1 MERGLKMTFTKILR
15 TPHSEI
21 WSITENNE
29 MIGRIDIHYDTDE
42 SVDVSV
48 IIKQELTQDQELELC
63 QKIDD
68 DLVENKD
75 IGDDNFTMTI
85 AQVDSVNVYGKEE
98 D

>member
-1 MERGLKMTFTKILR
+1 
-15 TPHSEI
+15 
-21 WSITENNE
+21 

>member
-1 MERGLKMTFTKILR
+1 MKFNKILR

-21 WSITENNE
+21 WGITENNE

-42 SVDVSV
+42 SVDVAV
-48 IIKQELTQDQELELC
+48 MIKQELTQEQELELC

-68 DLVENKD
+68 ELVENKD

>member
-1 MERGLKMTFTKILR
+1 MRFTKILR

-21 WSITENNE
+21 WAINENNE
-29 MIGRIDIHYDTDE
+29 MIGRIDIHYDIDE
-42 SVDVSV
+42 AVDVSV
-48 IIKQELTQDQELELC
+48 MIKQELNQEQELELC

>member
-1 MERGLKMTFTKILR
+1 MRFTKILR

-21 WSITENNE
+21 WAINENNE

-42 SVDVSV
+42 AVDVSV
-48 IIKQELTQDQELELC
+48 MIKQELNQEQELELC

-75 IGDDNFTMTI
+75 IGDENFTMTI

>member
-1 MERGLKMTFTKILR
+1 MTFTKILR

-21 WSITENNE
+21 WAINENNE

-42 SVDVSV
+42 AVDVAV
-48 IIKQELTQDQELELC
+48 MIKQELTQEQELELC

>member
-1 MERGLKMTFTKILR
+1 MRFTKILR

-21 WSITENNE
+21 WAINENNE

-42 SVDVSV
+42 AVDVSV
-48 IIKQELTQDQELELC
+48 MIKQELTQEQELELC

-75 IGDDNFTMTI
+75 IGDENFTMTI

>member
-1 MERGLKMTFTKILR
+1 MKLNKILR

-21 WSITENNE
+21 WGITENNE
-29 MIGRIDIHYDTDE
+29 MIGRIDIHYYTDE
-42 SVDVSV
+42 SVDVAV
-48 IIKQELTQDQELELC
+48 MIKQELTQEQELELC

>member
-1 MERGLKMTFTKILR
+1 MKLTKILR
-15 TPHSEI
+15 TPHSEV
-21 WSITENNE
+21 WGITENQE

-48 IIKQELTQDQELELC
+48 VIKQELTQVQELELC

-75 IGDDNFTMTI
+75 IGDDNFIMTI
-85 AQVDSVNVYGKEE
+85 AQVDSVNVYGKE
-98 D
+98 DD

>member
-1 MERGLKMTFTKILR
+1 MKLNKILR

-21 WSITENNE
+21 WGITENNE

-42 SVDVSV
+42 SVDVAV
-48 IIKQELTQDQELELC
+48 MIKQELTQEQELELC

>member
-1 MERGLKMTFTKILR
+1 MIFTKILR

-21 WSITENNE
+21 WGITENNE

-42 SVDVSV
+42 SVDVAV
-48 IIKQELTQDQELELC
+48 MIKQELTQEQELELC

-85 AQVDSVNVYGKEE
+85 AQVDSVNVYGREE

>member
-1 MERGLKMTFTKILR
+1 MSFTKILR

-21 WSITENNE
+21 WAINENNE

-42 SVDVSV
+42 AVDVSV
-48 IIKQELTQDQELELC
+48 MIKQELTQEQELELC

-75 IGDDNFTMTI
+75 IGDENFTMTI

>member
-1 MERGLKMTFTKILR
+1 MLFIKILR

-21 WSITENNE
+21 WAINENNE

-42 SVDVSV
+42 AVDVSV
-48 IIKQELTQDQELELC
+48 MIKQELTQEQELELC

-75 IGDDNFTMTI
+75 IGDENFTMTI

>member
-1 MERGLKMTFTKILR
+1 MIFTKILR

-21 WSITENNE
+21 WGITENNE

-42 SVDVSV
+42 SVDVAV
-48 IIKQELTQDQELELC
+48 MIKQELTQEQELELC

>member
-1 MERGLKMTFTKILR
+1 MIFSKILR

-21 WSITENNE
+21 WGITENNE

-42 SVDVSV
+42 TVDVAV
-48 IIKQELTQDQELELC
+48 MIKQELTQDQELELC

>member
-1 MERGLKMTFTKILR
+1 MRFTKILR

-21 WSITENNE
+21 WAIHENNE
-29 MIGRIDIHYDTDE
+29 MIGRIDIHYDIDE
-42 SVDVSV
+42 AVDVSV
-48 IIKQELTQDQELELC
+48 MIKQELNQEQELELC

-68 DLVENKD
+68 DLVESKD
-75 IGDDNFTMTI
+75 IGDENFTMTI

>member
-1 MERGLKMTFTKILR
+1 MLFIKILR

-21 WSITENNE
+21 WGITENNE
-29 MIGRIDIHYDTDE
+29 MIGRIDVHYDTDE
-42 SVDVSV
+42 AVDVSV
-48 IIKQELTQDQELELC
+48 MIKQELNQEQELELC

-75 IGDDNFTMTI
+75 IGDENFTMTI

>member
-1 MERGLKMTFTKILR
+1 MIFTKILR

-21 WSITENNE
+21 WGITKNNE

-42 SVDVSV
+42 SVDVAV
-48 IIKQELTQDQELELC
+48 MIKQELTQEQELELC

>member
-1 MERGLKMTFTKILR
+1 MIFSKILR

-21 WSITENNE
+21 WGITENNE

-42 SVDVSV
+42 AVDVSV
-48 IIKQELTQDQELELC
+48 MIKQELTQEQELELC

-68 DLVENKD
+68 DFVENKD
-75 IGDDNFTMTI
+75 IGDENFTMTI

>member
-1 MERGLKMTFTKILR
+1 MRFTKILR

-21 WSITENNE
+21 WAINENNE
-29 MIGRIDIHYDTDE
+29 MIGRIDIHYDIDE
-42 SVDVSV
+42 AVDVSV
-48 IIKQELTQDQELELC
+48 MIKQELNQEQELELC

-68 DLVENKD
+68 DLVESKD
-75 IGDDNFTMTI
+75 IGDENFTMTI

>member
-1 MERGLKMTFTKILR
+1 MKLTKILR

-21 WSITENNE
+21 WGITENNE

-42 SVDVSV
+42 AVDVAV
-48 IIKQELTQDQELELC
+48 MIKQELTQEQELELC

-85 AQVDSVNVYGKEE
+85 AQVNSVNVYGKEE

>member
-1 MERGLKMTFTKILR
+1 MIFSKILR

-21 WSITENNE
+21 WGITENNE

-42 SVDVSV
+42 SVDVAV
-48 IIKQELTQDQELELC
+48 MIKQELTQDQELELC

>member
-1 MERGLKMTFTKILR
+1 MTFTKILR

-21 WSITENNE
+21 WGITENNE

-68 DLVENKD
+68 NLVENKD

>member
-1 MERGLKMTFTKILR
+1 MIFTKILR

-21 WSITENNE
+21 WGITENNE

-42 SVDVSV
+42 SVDVAV
-48 IIKQELTQDQELELC
+48 MIKQELTQDQELELC

-75 IGDDNFTMTI
+75 IGDENFTMTI

>member
-1 MERGLKMTFTKILR
+1 MSFTKILR

-21 WSITENNE
+21 WAINENNE

-42 SVDVSV
+42 AVDVAV
-48 IIKQELTQDQELELC
+48 MIRQELTQEQELELC

>member
-1 MERGLKMTFTKILR
+1 MIFTKILR
-15 TPHSEI
+15 TPHSEV
-21 WSITENNE
+21 WGITENNE

-42 SVDVSV
+42 AVDVSV
-48 IIKQELTQDQELELC
+48 MIKQELNQEQELELC

-75 IGDDNFTMTI
+75 IGDDNFSMTI